1 MIRNDNY
8 FFKYFA
14 STFLERSLFFKLGLR
29 IIDKNSV
36 KILIIIAKNIN
47 LYELNEIIY
56 CL

>member
-14 STFLERSLFFKLGLR
+14 STFLERSLFFKLDLR

-47 LYELNEIIY
+47 L
-56 CL
+56 

>member
-29 IIDKNSV
+29 IIDKNSETV
-36 KILIIIAKNIN
+36 KILIIIVKNIN
-47 LYELNEIIY
+47 L
-56 CL
+56 